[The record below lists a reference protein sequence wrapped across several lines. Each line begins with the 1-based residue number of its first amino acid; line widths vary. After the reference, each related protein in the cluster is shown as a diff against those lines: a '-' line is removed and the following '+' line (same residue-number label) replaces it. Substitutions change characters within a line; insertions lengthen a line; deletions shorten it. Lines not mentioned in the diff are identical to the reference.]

1 MRVTRRTRVDHIK
14 WLFYQALSKRYLTLE
29 KRIHFRSSTRVTC
42 HTHAVRTHFYL
53 ENYGLLCHWTTTTH
67 SDNII
72 LYDDDDAQEHTP
84 KYDVIY
90 IDNAAHNNDAQ
101 RQYTVTRDNARWR
114 HRPIVTSRDDK
125 WQRITTMMT
134 TRLCASRSYYIV
146 NPDLLLFYFA
156 NLRF

>member
-1 MRVTRRTRVDHIK
+1 
-14 WLFYQALSKRYLTLE
+14 
-29 KRIHFRSSTRVTC
+29 
-42 HTHAVRTHFYL
+42 L

-101 RQYTVTRDNARWR
+101 RQYTVTRDNAR
-114 HRPIVTSRDDK
+114 
-125 WQRITTMMT
+125 
-134 TRLCASRSYYIV
+134 
-146 NPDLLLFYFA
+146 
-156 NLRF
+156 